1 MKMNELSQLMPF
13 CDANGR
19 LTALPA
25 KHKKK
30 LMALW
35 YLAGKLEAGQ
45 QYTQQEINDLL
56 DEWTLFHDAAT
67 LRRELFNKRLLHR
80 TAPAIG
86 GRRISRPLRR
96 LWRSISD
103 QKDHTAKR

>member
-13 CDANGR
+13 CDVNGR

-80 TAPAIG
+80 TADGTSYWQAEDIP
-86 GRRISRPLRR
+86 PLAAFMAQY
-96 LWRSISD
+96 I
-103 QKDHTAKR
+103 

>member
-1 MKMNELSQLMPF
+1 MNELSQLMPF

-35 YLAGKLEAGQ
+35 YLAWKIETGR
-45 QYTQQEINDLL
+45 QYTEQEINDLL

-67 LRRELFNKRLLHR
+67 LRRELYNKHLLNR
-80 TAPAIG
+80 TTDCTSYWRAEDIP
-86 GRRISRPLRR
+86 PLTTFMAQH
-96 LWRSISD
+96 I
-103 QKDHTAKR
+103 